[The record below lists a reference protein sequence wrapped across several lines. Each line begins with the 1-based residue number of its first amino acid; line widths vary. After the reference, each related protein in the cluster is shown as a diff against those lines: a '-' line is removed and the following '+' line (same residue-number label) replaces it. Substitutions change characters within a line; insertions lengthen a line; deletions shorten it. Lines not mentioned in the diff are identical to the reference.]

1 LTRFKINCRRPRLA
15 VRRPPGSVRALVVCS
30 LLLLMAPVLA
40 DRAAAAVLPW
50 MDLEEIA
57 GKAEVIAL
65 GTVES
70 AESAW
75 SDDGRIIV
83 TRAAIAVERALK
95 GGPRA
100 RVIVETPGGRVGDQ
114 TMIASSAPVFAKGE
128 RVVLFLEA
136 SGPAADRAER
146 RYSVVG
152 WNLGCLWVHH
162 DPQSGRDLV
171 HDGTGGALY
180 LDREGRPIDPGR
192 RGAGPAELQDY
203 LRRVEALVQRGGK
216 DGVR

>member
-1 LTRFKINCRRPRLA
+1 
-15 VRRPPGSVRALVVCS
+15 
-30 LLLLMAPVLA
+30 
-40 DRAAAAVLPW
+40 

-70 AESAW
+70 AESVW

-83 TRAAIAVERALK
+83 TRVTVVVERALK

-100 RVIVETPGGRVGDQ
+100 RIVVETPGGRVGDQ

-128 RVVLFLEA
+128 RAVLFLEA
-136 SGPAADRAER
+136 SGPLVGRAER
-146 RYSVVG
+146 RFSVVG
-152 WNLGCLWVHH
+152 WNLGCLSVHH

-171 HDGTGGALY
+171 DDRTGGALY
-180 LDREGRPIDPGR
+180 LDRQGRPIDPGR

-203 LRRVEALVQRGGK
+203 LRRVEALVERGGK
-216 DGVR
+216 GGVR